1 MTRDGKLK
9 AVAIIVAGVSSWLL
23 LRDEDPAR
31 TARLKCEIQLEAAIG
46 HDLNAGEVMAMVVT
60 GYLDNGKV

>member
-23 LRDEDPAR
+23 LRDEDPW
-31 TARLKCEIQLEAAIG
+31 L
-46 HDLNAGEVMAMVVT
+46 
-60 GYLDNGKV
+60 